1 MKTSVKKWG
10 NSMAVRIP
18 ALMAKDLQIRDG
30 SILEVLVD
38 SGNIILKPEKRNRVN
53 LKKML
58 LKVNSSNIHGEVN
71 AGKSMGRE
79 SPL

>member
-18 ALMAKDLQIRDG
+18 ALMAKDLHIRDG

-71 AGKSMGRE
+71 AGKSVGRE

>member
-30 SILEVLVD
+30 SILEVLVE
-38 SGNIILKPEKRNRVN
+38 SGKIILKPEKRNRVN

-71 AGKSMGRE
+71 DGKSVGRE

>member
-30 SILEVLVD
+30 SVLEVLLD
-38 SGNIILKPEKRNRVN
+38 SGKIIL
-53 LKKML
+53 
-58 LKVNSSNIHGEVN
+58 
-71 AGKSMGRE
+71 
-79 SPL
+79 